1 MSQVNVNQLLAQMRA
16 LASQVQD
23 KGVFEAAQPQES
35 SFSDL
40 LKDSID
46 KVNETQQTAGKLAE
60 SFEKGAEDTDLT
72 EVMVALQKA
81 DLSFK
86 AMTEVRNRLVS
97 AYQEIMNMPV

>member
-1 MSQVNVNQLLAQMRA
+1 MSDMEVNQLLAQMRA

-23 KGVFEAAQPQES
+23 NGAVETAETKGS
-35 SFSDL
+35 SFSTL

-46 KVNETQQTAGKLAE
+46 KVNENQQKAGGMAE
-60 SFEKGAEDTDLT
+60 AFEKGDPDTNLS

>member
-1 MSQVNVNQLLAQMRA
+1 MSQIEVNQLLAQMRA

-23 KGVFEAAQPQES
+23 RSASEAVQPEES
-35 SFSDL
+35 SFGTL
-40 LKDSID
+40 LKSSID
-46 KVNETQQTAGKLAE
+46 KVNETQQNAGKLAA
-60 SFEKGAEDTDLT
+60 SFEKGGEEAELS